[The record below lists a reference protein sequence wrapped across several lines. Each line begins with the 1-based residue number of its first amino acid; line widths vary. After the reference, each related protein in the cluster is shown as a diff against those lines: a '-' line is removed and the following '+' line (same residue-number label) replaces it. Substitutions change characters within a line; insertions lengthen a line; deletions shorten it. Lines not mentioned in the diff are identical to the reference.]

1 VYEDGRTL
9 EVLLMQMRQ
18 QAERPHRMRWP
29 HRIRSVLQQT
39 PLQGHV
45 EATGWARRVRALKL
59 SGTRRRVAAAPIPKT
74 MVLQGD
80 PDLQADQLREARLS
94 VPVKQHAICL
104 QKQDFA
110 PNFD

>member
-1 VYEDGRTL
+1 VYEGERAL
-9 EVLLMQMRQ
+9 EVLLMQMGR

-29 HRIRSVLQQT
+29 HRILSVLQQT
-39 PLQGHV
+39 PPQGHV
-45 EATGWARRVRALKL
+45 ESTGSARRACALEL
-59 SGTRRRVAAAPIPKT
+59 SGTRRRVAAAPIPKK
-74 MVLQGD
+74 MALQGD
-80 PDLQADQLREARLS
+80 PDLQADQLRETRLS